1 MGDSVTICGVYNG
14 LSEIS
19 DSSTVL
25 YHRSLGYKK
34 SFDSFKDWI
43 ISEES
48 MKEYSDLVSLPDEE
62 SLDNIPEFTT
72 IYGDIE
78 NDDKLTKIYEKLKKE
93 FQFPIELEI
102 NEINFGIS
110 DVGQVGTYSVY
121 DKCSI

>member
-1 MGDSVTICGVYNG
+1 MHELLNKKLYDEFNIQKIKFDGVNFKFHSTI
-14 LSEIS
+14 
-19 DSSTVL
+19 
-25 YHRSLGYKK
+25 
-34 SFDSFKDWI
+34 FQ
-43 ISEES
+43 
-48 MKEYSDLVSLPDEE
+48 
-62 SLDNIPEFTT
+62 
-72 IYGDIE
+72 DIE